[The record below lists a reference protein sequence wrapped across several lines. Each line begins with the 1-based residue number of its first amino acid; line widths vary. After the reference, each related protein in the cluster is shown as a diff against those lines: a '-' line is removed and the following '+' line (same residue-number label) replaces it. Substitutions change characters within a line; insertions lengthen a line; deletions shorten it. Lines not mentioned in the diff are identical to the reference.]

1 MYSKEEV
8 SKQKQAFWTAFGRYM
23 KPVLSADGEIIS
35 WSNYK
40 TGIPGIFFKLDAENR
55 YVCISI
61 LITQADP
68 QLHAA
73 FYECFEMQKKML
85 ENALGETDWEWEQD
99 ITDDYG
105 KNISRIGKRVDGI
118 SILRT
123 EDWPALISFLKER
136 IVALD
141 EYWSTAKYAFEAL
154 L

>member
-35 WSNYK
+35 WANYK
-40 TGIPGIFFKLDAENR
+40 TGIPGLFFKLDAENR

-61 LITQADP
+61 LITQTDP
-68 QLHAA
+68 QLHTA
-73 FYECFEMQKKML
+73 FYELFEMQKKML
-85 ENALGETDWEWEQD
+85 ESALGEIDWEWEQD

-105 KNISRIGKRVDGI
+105 RNISRISKRIDGI